1 MKAVVFHGVG
11 DIRLDDVPEP
21 TLQEPTDAI
30 IRLTANAICGSDL
43 HAIRGTQPKMKQ
55 GNILGH
61 EGVGIVEQIGSNVK
75 EIKIGD
81 RVVVSSG
88 ISCGQCENC
97 RRERYDLCLKAN
109 PNGPKAVSAIF
120 GGTEPTGSYPGLQA
134 EKARIPFADN
144 MLVKLPPSVSD
155 DQAILLSDMFPTGY
169 YAAEIAQV
177 QPGNTVAVFGCGPV
191 GLFCI
196 LSAQLLGAGRIFA
209 VDTLPDRL
217 AMARNLGAEVIDYNA
232 NDPVKTIKQLTG
244 NIGVDRAIDAVGV
257 EANRPHHGFQQVKAV
272 VANAFAKS
280 DNQPQSPSAQ
290 ANPQGDNWHPGE
302 APVQALTW
310 CVNALA
316 KAGTMAVI
324 GVYPQTMEDFPLGL
338 AMNKNIT
345 ITGGHCPQRKY
356 IPHLIELV
364 SSGAVDPLQI
374 LTQKV
379 PLTSAIDAYKSFDE
393 RDAGWV
399 KVKLEPVGSV

>member
-1 MKAVVFHGVG
+1 
-11 DIRLDDVPEP
+11 L
-21 TLQEPTDAI
+21 
-30 IRLTANAICGSDL
+30 
-43 HAIRGTQPKMKQ
+43 
-55 GNILGH
+55 
-61 EGVGIVEQIGSNVK
+61 
-75 EIKIGD
+75 
-81 RVVVSSG
+81 
-88 ISCGQCENC
+88 
-97 RRERYDLCLKAN
+97 
-109 PNGPKAVSAIF
+109 
-120 GGTEPTGSYPGLQA
+120 
-134 EKARIPFADN
+134 
-144 MLVKLPPSVSD
+144 
-155 DQAILLSDMFPTGY
+155 
-169 YAAEIAQV
+169 
-177 QPGNTVAVFGCGPV
+177 
-191 GLFCI
+191 
-196 LSAQLLGAGRIFA
+196 
-209 VDTLPDRL
+209 
-217 AMARNLGAEVIDYNA
+217 
-232 NDPVKTIKQLTG
+232 
-244 NIGVDRAIDAVGV
+244 
-257 EANRPHHGFQQVKAV
+257 
-272 VANAFAKS
+272 
-280 DNQPQSPSAQ
+280 PSAQ

-316 KAGTMAVI
+316 KAGTLAVI